1 MVLIG
6 NDDKVNR
13 PKFYGNSGI
22 SGTFAFY
29 CPQLAIKFTGT
40 TDSVR

>member
-1 MVLIG
+1 MMVLIG

-13 PKFYGNSGI
+13 PKFYGNSGT

-29 CPQLAIKFTGT
+29 CPHQLMARKK
-40 TDSVR
+40 SL